1 MDKNLGADDIIARR
15 ETADSP
21 GLYCRAAGKHSL
33 STFAVMAC

>member
-1 MDKNLGADDIIARR
+1 MDKNLAADGLAARR